1 MEFIILGYVFINILI
16 WLVKFLKYDYLYL
29 IIYVFLFVMV
39 L

>member
-1 MEFIILGYVFINILI
+1 MEFIVLGYVFINILI
-16 WLVKFLKYDYLYL
+16 WLGKFLKYDYLYL